1 MPPLKLRGGKGELI
15 AIHRFTIGEMM
26 VKLNIDGRMIE
37 VAEGTT
43 ILNASRMLNIEIPT
57 LCNHPKLT
65 PFGGCRLCLV
75 EVKGVP
81 RPLTSCT
88 TPVSEGM
95 EVTTSTP
102 ALEDLRKTVLELILS
117 DHPNDCM
124 ICEKAGD
131 CTLQELAYFYGISPY
146 NPPLLKGDK
155 GGFLGERRIYE
166 KRDGNPFI
174 ERNMEKCILCGR
186 CVKVCD
192 EIQGVGAIDFAYRG
206 FKSKICPPFER
217 DMDCE
222 FCGQCVAVCPTGAL
236 TGKMW
241 QLRGRQKDIKEVDTT
256 CAYCGTGCNITL
268 HVRKNEVVRVTAKED
283 KWNEGWLCVKGR
295 FGYTFINSPDRLK
308 KPLIRIAPKHIADF
322 GFRISDLNSEVRNQ
336 QSAIFKEVSWDEAL
350 DYISAKLKEI
360 KEKHGPDSIAGLSSA
375 RCTTEENY
383 LFQKFMRAAVGTN
396 NVDHCARL

>member
-1 MPPLKLRGGKGELI
+1 MIRL
-15 AIHRFTIGEMM
+15 TIDN
-26 VKLNIDGRMIE
+26 KTIE
-37 VAEGTT
+37 VSEGTT
-43 ILNASRMLNIEIPT
+43 VLDAARMFNIEIPT
-57 LCNHPKLT
+57 LCHHPKLT
-65 PFGGCRLCLV
+65 PFGGCRLCIV

-102 ALEDLRKTVLELILS
+102 ALEDLRKTMLELILS

-124 ICEKAGD
+124 VCEKAGD
-131 CTLQELAYFYGISPY
+131 CTLQELAYFYGIRE
-146 NPPLLKGDK
+146 NRFG
-155 GGFLGERRIYE
+155 GERRIYE
-166 KRDGNPFI
+166 KKDGNPFI
-174 ERNMEKCILCGR
+174 ERDMGKCILCGR

-206 FKSKICPPFER
+206 FKSKICPTFEK
-217 DMDCE
+217 DLDCE

-241 QLRGRQKDIKEVDTT
+241 QLRGRQKDIKEIDTT
-256 CAYCGTGCNITL
+256 CSYCGTGCNLTL
-268 HVRKNEVVRVTAKED
+268 HVRQNEVIRVTSKED
-283 KWNEGWLCVKGR
+283 KWNEGWLCAKGR
-295 FGYTFINSPDRLK
+295 FGYSFINSPDRLT
-308 KPLIRIAPKHIADF
+308 KPLIRIKEKKEGSRVQ
-322 GFRISDLNSEVRNQ
+322 GFKDSRERLDPSTPRPLDPFSN
-336 QSAIFKEVSWDEAL
+336 FKEVSWDEAL
-350 DYISAKLKEI
+350 DYIAKKLREI